1 MCVIIKE
8 YVFCFD
14 IFENKNRQVQ
24 VKNMIQ
30 MIGLYYYSILY
41 VDILLQGYLED
52 VDKLIVYIFQLGV
65 I

>member
-1 MCVIIKE
+1 
-8 YVFCFD
+8 
-14 IFENKNRQVQ
+14 
-24 VKNMIQ
+24 

-52 VDKLIVYIFQLGV
+52 VDKLIVYIIQLGV